1 MITTSIERLEQ
12 IELERFEVMANPA
25 YQAWMKELNV
35 SQSYV
40 NQEPRQ
46 RAKEMMSLWT
56 GKAGELNSFTAVV
69 EKIVARMELSS
80 YL

>member
-12 IELERFEVMANPA
+12 IELERSEVIANPA
-25 YQAWMKELNV
+25 FQVWMRELNV

-40 NQEPRQ
+40 NPEPRL
-46 RAKEMMSLWT
+46 RANELTSQYDFRKNKVASL
-56 GKAGELNSFTAVV
+56 
-69 EKIVARMELSS
+69 EKVF

>member
-12 IELERFEVMANPA
+12 IEIERSEVIADPA
-25 YQAWMKELNV
+25 YQAWMRELNV

-40 NQEPRQ
+40 DPEPRL
-46 RAKEMMSLWT
+46 RAN
-56 GKAGELNSFTAVV
+56 ELNNQYDFR
-69 EKIVARMELSS
+69 KNKVARLELSS

>member
-12 IELERFEVMANPA
+12 IELERSEVIANPA
-25 YQAWMKELNV
+25 YQAWMRELNV

-40 NQEPRQ
+40 NPESRL
-46 RAKEMMSLWT
+46 RAN
-56 GKAGELNSFTAVV
+56 ELNNQYEYTRN
-69 EKIVARMELSS
+69 KVARLELSS

>member
-12 IELERFEVMANPA
+12 IELERSEVIANPA
-25 YQAWMKELNV
+25 FQVWMRELNV

-40 NQEPRQ
+40 NPEPRL
-46 RAKEMMSLWT
+46 RAN
-56 GKAGELNSFTAVV
+56 ELTSQYDFRKNKVGRL
-69 EKIVARMELSS
+69 EKLL

>member
-12 IELERFEVMANPA
+12 IEIERSEVIANPA
-25 YQAWMKELNV
+25 FQVWMRELSV

-40 NQEPRQ
+40 DPMPRI
-46 RAKEMMSLWT
+46 RAN
-56 GKAGELNSFTAVV
+56 ELNVQYDFRRN
-69 EKIVARMELSS
+69 KVARMELSS

>member
-12 IELERFEVMANPA
+12 IEIERSEVIANPA
-25 YQAWMKELNV
+25 FQVWMRELNV

-40 NQEPRQ
+40 DPESRLRANDLNNQYDFR
-46 RAKEMMSLWT
+46 KN
-56 GKAGELNSFTAVV
+56 K
-69 EKIVARMELSS
+69 VARLELSS

>member
-12 IELERFEVMANPA
+12 IELERSEVIANPA
-25 YQAWMKELNV
+25 FQVWMRELNV

-40 NQEPRQ
+40 NPEPRL
-46 RAKEMMSLWT
+46 RAN
-56 GKAGELNSFTAVV
+56 ELNNQYEYT
-69 EKIVARMELSS
+69 KNKVARLELSS

>member
-12 IELERFEVMANPA
+12 IEIERSEVIANPA
-25 YQAWMKELNV
+25 YQAWMRELNV

-40 NQEPRQ
+40 NPEPRL
-46 RAKEMMSLWT
+46 RAN
-56 GKAGELNSFTAVV
+56 ELNNQYDFR
-69 EKIVARMELSS
+69 KNKVARLELSH

>member
-12 IELERFEVMANPA
+12 IEIERSEVIANPA
-25 YQAWMKELNV
+25 YQAWMRELNV

-40 NQEPRQ
+40 NPEPRL
-46 RAKEMMSLWT
+46 RAN
-56 GKAGELNSFTAVV
+56 ELNNQYNFRRN
-69 EKIVARMELSS
+69 KVARLELSS

>member
-12 IELERFEVMANPA
+12 IELERSEVIANPA
-25 YQAWMKELNV
+25 YQAWMRELNV

-40 NQEPRQ
+40 NPEPRL
-46 RAKEMMSLWT
+46 RAN
-56 GKAGELNSFTAVV
+56 ELNNQYDFR
-69 EKIVARMELSS
+69 KNKVARLELSS

>member
-12 IELERFEVMANPA
+12 IELERSEVIANPA
-25 YQAWMKELNV
+25 YQAWMRELNV

-40 NQEPRQ
+40 NPEPRL
-46 RAKEMMSLWT
+46 RAN
-56 GKAGELNSFTAVV
+56 ELNNQYDFR
-69 EKIVARMELSS
+69 KNKVARLELIS

>member
-12 IELERFEVMANPA
+12 IEIERSEVIADPNF
-25 YQAWMKELNV
+25 QLWMRELNV

-40 NQEPRQ
+40 NPESKI
-46 RAKEMMSLWT
+46 RAN
-56 GKAGELNSFTAVV
+56 ELTSQYDYRKN
-69 EKIVARMELSS
+69 KVARLELIS

>member
-12 IELERFEVMANPA
+12 IEIERSEVIADPA
-25 YQAWMKELNV
+25 FQVWMRELSV

-40 NQEPRQ
+40 DPEPRL
-46 RAKEMMSLWT
+46 RAN
-56 GKAGELNSFTAVV
+56 ELNNQYDFR
-69 EKIVARMELSS
+69 KNKVARPELSS

>member
-12 IELERFEVMANPA
+12 IEIERSEVIANPA
-25 YQAWMKELNV
+25 YQVWMRELNV

-40 NQEPRQ
+40 NPEGRL
-46 RAKEMMSLWT
+46 RAND
-56 GKAGELNSFTAVV
+56 LNNQYDFRRN
-69 EKIVARMELSS
+69 KVARLELST

>member
-12 IELERFEVMANPA
+12 IEIERSEVIANPA
-25 YQAWMKELNV
+25 YQAWMRELNV

-40 NQEPRQ
+40 NPEPRL
-46 RAKEMMSLWT
+46 RAN
-56 GKAGELNSFTAVV
+56 ELNNQYDFR
-69 EKIVARMELSS
+69 KNKVARLELSS